1 MGRIEELLLVLV
13 VALFFF
19 GKDKLPGLGK
29 AIGQF
34 MDEFKKASTGQ
45 GAKEEPKAAAKPETA
60 KPQLALPPS
69 EAEKAAKRRK
79 KAPAK
84 KKKVKAKAKR

>member
-1 MGRIEELLLVLV
+1 MGRIEEILLILV

-34 MDEFKKASTGQ
+34 MDEFKKASSGQ
-45 GAKEEPKAAAKPETA
+45 GSKEESNPHKAEAA

-84 KKKVKAKAKR
+84 KKKAKVKSRR

>member
-1 MGRIEELLLVLV
+1 MGRIEEILLILV

-45 GAKEEPKAAAKPETA
+45 GTKEEPKTATGPEST

-79 KAPAK
+79 KVPAK
-84 KKKVKAKAKR
+84 KKKVKTKARR

>member
-1 MGRIEELLLVLV
+1 MGRIEEILLILV

-34 MDEFKKASTGQ
+34 MDEFKKASSGQ
-45 GAKEEPKAAAKPETA
+45 GAKEEPKTASRPEAAKPM
-60 KPQLALPPS
+60 LALPPS

-84 KKKVKAKAKR
+84 KKKAKVKAKR